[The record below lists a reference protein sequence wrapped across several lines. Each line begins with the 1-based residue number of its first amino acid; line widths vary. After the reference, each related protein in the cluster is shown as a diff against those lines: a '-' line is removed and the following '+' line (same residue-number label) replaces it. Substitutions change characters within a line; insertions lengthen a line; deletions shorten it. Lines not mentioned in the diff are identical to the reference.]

1 MQRRSTIGLVIC
13 APVVAGVTG
22 WVFRRQG
29 ITWLPV
35 VAALIA
41 SGCFVAMRRAWWLSR
56 QTVELVTRAASK
68 TRQANLGNQRGAK
81 R

>member
-13 APVVAGVTG
+13 ALVMAGVA
-22 WVFRRQG
+22 WWAFRRQG

-41 SGCFVAMRRAWWLSR
+41 SGCFVAMGRAWWLSR
-56 QTVELVTRAASK
+56 QTAKLVTRAASK
-68 TRQANLGNQRGAK
+68 ARQDNLGNQRGGK